1 MSCDKHRSKEYW
13 IKLFSFSHDEDELG
27 LPDIE
32 GNIISN
38 TAYFIISQFFKI
50 LFMVRTS
57 FIYL

>member
-1 MSCDKHRSKEYW
+1 MSMKCE
-13 IKLFSFSHDEDELG
+13 LFFFILFGRGDSYTT
-27 LPDIE
+27 

-38 TAYFIISQFFKI
+38 IAYFIISQFFKI